1 MRVLHIIDSG
11 GLYGAE
17 MMLLNLVS
25 EQVEQGMEPI
35 IASIG
40 NPHQDEKP
48 LEREAVRRGLRIE
61 PFRMR
66 SGPNLFGALRVMRFA
81 REEQVDLLHAHG
93 YKANILFGLL
103 LKGARRIPMVSTVH
117 GWTSTSGVS
126 RMRFYEWL
134 DAKSLQQIDRVV
146 LVNSAMIGH
155 ARLLKTRRS
164 FQVVNNGLASK
175 IEHDLSALNEDIAE
189 FFRKGFTLC
198 AIGRLS
204 TEKGFDIL
212 LDALKEAATDWPKL
226 RLVIFGEGRLRP
238 ALERQV
244 KELGLQKQVML
255 PGYLPNAS
263 RYLPLCKAFVLSSL
277 SEGLPIVILEAMQ
290 AGVPIVAT
298 RVGGVPEVLADGA
311 AGFLVEAGSR
321 PALVSAIRQ
330 LREDG
335 IDRKRQTATAAR
347 RVREHYSSGAMA
359 RQYLNV
365 YSGLLS
371 EMCRV

>member
-48 LEREAVRRGLRIE
+48 LEREAARRGLRIE

-66 SGPNLFGALRVMRFA
+66 PGPNLFGALRILRFA
-81 REEQVDLLHAHG
+81 REQGIDLIHAHG

-103 LKGARRIPMVSTVH
+103 LKGARRLPMVSTVH
-117 GWTSTSGVS
+117 GWTSTGGVS

-134 DAKSLQQIDRVV
+134 DAKSLQQVDRVV
-146 LVNSAMIGH
+146 LVNSAMTDH
-155 ARLLKTRRS
+155 ARLQKTRRS
-164 FQVVNNGLASK
+164 FQVVNNGLAGRP
-175 IEHDLSALNEDIAE
+175 ENGQCALDDDVAA

-204 TEKGFDIL
+204 TEKGFDLL
-212 LDALKEAATDWPKL
+212 LDAMNEATADWPEL
-226 RLVIFGEGRLRP
+226 QLVIIGEGRQRL
-238 ALERQV
+238 ALEHQV
-244 KELGLQKQVML
+244 QDLGLQEQVLL

-263 RYLPLCKAFVLSSL
+263 GYLPLCQAFVLSSL
-277 SEGLPIVILEAMQ
+277 TEGLPIVILEAMQ
-290 AGVPIVAT
+290 AGVSIIAT
-298 RVGGVPEVLADGA
+298 RVGGVPEVLAEGA
-311 AGFLVEAGSR
+311 AGRLVEAGSR
-321 PALVSAIRQ
+321 PELVNAIRQ
-330 LREDG
+330 LREVDS
-335 IDRKRQTATAAR
+335 DRRRQIATATR
-347 RVREHYSSGAMA
+347 RVREHYSSDAMA
-359 RQYLNV
+359 RQYLSV
-365 YSGLLS
+365 YCDLLAEKRS
-371 EMCRV
+371 A